1 MKKGINIAIIMVL
14 VALGLSVFL
23 YLNNKS
29 EETQLKTVF
38 MDSFIVFEEFEMK
51 KDYDK
56 RLEGEIGTEQAELDA
71 LGVQLNAMTDPLKI
85 AALKKEFTVK
95 KLAFDEKFNA
105 VSQQYTSEVYKRLND
120 YIKAYGKEHQYG
132 VILGSSGQG
141 SVMYVDEKQDVT
153 KDLIQYIN
161 QQYAK

>member
-1 MKKGINIAIIMVL
+1 MKKGNYIVIVIAL
-14 VALGLSVFL
+14 VSLGLSVFL
-23 YLNNKS
+23 LLNKQS
-29 EETQLKTVF
+29 DEVQLKTVF
-38 MDSFIVFEEFEMK
+38 MDSFLVFEEFEMK

-56 RLEGEIGTEQAELDA
+56 RLEGEIGTEQAALDA
-71 LGVQLNAMTDPLKI
+71 LGAQLNATTDPLKI

-120 YIKAYGKEHQYG
+120 YIKAYGKKHHYG
-132 VILGSSGQG
+132 VILGSNGQG

-153 KDLIQYIN
+153 KDLIKYIN